1 MNSYTPDIDRRPRVT
16 VTAIRTEV
24 MKKKTTYTTDNQTDT
39 MILLLIIMHRGLIF
53 TALFELYLCQL
64 LMSFGKMN

>member
-24 MKKKTTYTTDNQTDT
+24 MKKTTYTTYNQTDM

-53 TALFELYLCQL
+53 TALFELYSCQL
-64 LMSFGKMN
+64 LMNLGKIN